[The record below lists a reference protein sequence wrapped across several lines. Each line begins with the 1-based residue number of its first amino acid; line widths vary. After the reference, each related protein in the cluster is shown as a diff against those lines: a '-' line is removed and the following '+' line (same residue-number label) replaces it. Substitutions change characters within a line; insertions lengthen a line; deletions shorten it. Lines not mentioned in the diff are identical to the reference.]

1 MRFVSRSLTYKPVN
15 SIFAFCFEKS
25 RENEAHSSLKS
36 TLDLKNG
43 ENTKEATSYLVSFPK
58 LRLCNAKKRTSVRQ
72 KADLEGDSN
81 CGVTRQ
87 NDLFCA
93 GCSREINRMARTLEY
108 EDQICYTAAQVA
120 KALYESLY
128 GSEIPSKPIDS

>member
-1 MRFVSRSLTYKPVN
+1 MTFVSRSLTYKPIN
-15 SIFAFCFEKS
+15 SIFAFCFEKT
-25 RENEAHSSLKS
+25 RENKAHSSLKS

-58 LRLCNAKKRTSVRQ
+58 LRLCNAKKRTSVTQ
-72 KADLEGDSN
+72 KADLEDHSN
-81 CGVTRQ
+81 NVTRQ

-93 GCSREINRMARTLEY
+93 GCSREINGMARTLEY
-108 EDQICYTAAQVA
+108 EDQICYIAAQVA

-128 GSEIPSKPIDS
+128 GSEIPSKLIDS